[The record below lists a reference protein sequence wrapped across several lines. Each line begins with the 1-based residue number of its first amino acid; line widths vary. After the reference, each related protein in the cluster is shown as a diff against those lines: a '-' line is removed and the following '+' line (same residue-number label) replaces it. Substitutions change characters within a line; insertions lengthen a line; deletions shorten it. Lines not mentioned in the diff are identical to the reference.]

1 MTKSEIIENE
11 ISKIESL
18 KLEVE
23 KNPTDINNHLRLGW
37 TYYGEDKM
45 QEAVD
50 TLQGGIQRFAGDVEL
65 LYALALSLKK
75 LGKEQE
81 SLKLFKEVVNSVE
94 ELDDQIRGEMLRR
107 LALGHANLLE
117 RGDWDLS
124 GEIWERK

>member
-1 MTKSEIIENE
+1 MTKSEMIENE
-11 ISKIESL
+11 ISNIESL

-37 TYYGEDKM
+37 SYYGEDKM

-50 TLQGGIQRFAGDVEL
+50 TFQGGIQRFPGDVEL

-75 LGKEQE
+75 LGKDQE
-81 SLKLFKEVVNSVE
+81 ALKLFKEIVSSVN

-107 LALGHANLLE
+107 LALGHANILE

>member
-1 MTKSEIIENE
+1 MTKSEMIENE

-37 TYYGEDKM
+37 SYYGEDQM

-50 TLQGGIQRFAGDVEL
+50 AFQGGIQRFPGDVEL
-65 LYALALSLKK
+65 LYGLALSLKK

-81 SLKLFKEVVNSVE
+81 ALKLFKEVVDLVE
-94 ELDDQIRGEMLRR
+94 EVDDQIRGEMLRR
-107 LALGHANLLE
+107 LAIGHANLIE
-117 RGDWDLS
+117 HGDWDLS

>member
-1 MTKSEIIENE
+1 MTKSNIIENE

-23 KNPTDINNHLRLGW
+23 KNPTDINSHLRLGW

-50 TLQGGIQRFAGDVEL
+50 AFQGGIQRFPGDIEL

-75 LGKEQE
+75 LGKVQE
-81 SLKLFKEVVNSVE
+81 ALKLFKEVTDSVN

-107 LALGHANLLE
+107 LAIGHANLLE